1 MRATYL
7 LVSDI
12 ALLNAW
18 AEKVREMFHAAPYL
32 VGSAL
37 ERPDFRDVD
46 VRLLLWADPEVAGS
60 VKRTYDRLATSVS
73 IEHLNLAV
81 SLWGQKVTG
90 LPIDF
95 QVQQAESANE
105 DFTGRRHPLGLVI
118 DRAEGVAS

>member
-7 LVSDI
+7 LQSDI
-12 ALLNAW
+12 ALLNTW
-18 AEKVREMFHAAPYL
+18 ANEVRAMFRATPHL
-32 VGSAL
+32 VGSVL
-37 ERPDFRDVD
+37 ERRDYRDVD
-46 VRLLLWADPEVAGS
+46 IRLMLWADPEHAGS
-60 VKRTYDRLATSVS
+60 VKRTYDYLANAVS

-105 DFTGRRHPLGLVI
+105 DFNGRRHALGLNA
-118 DRAEGVAS
+118 DPNGRKP

>member
-7 LVSDI
+7 LQSDR

-18 AEKVREMFHAAPYL
+18 AQQVRQMFGGAVPYL

-37 ERPDFRDVD
+37 ERSDYRDVD
-46 VRLLLWADPEVAGS
+46 VRLLLWADPERADS
-60 VKRTYDRLATSVS
+60 TEHTYDHLAAAVN

-90 LPIDF
+90 LPVDF

-105 DFTGRRHPLGLVI
+105 DFTGRRHALGL
-118 DRAEGVAS
+118 REAAS